1 MIAGMDGAMLLTR
14 SKLSIDGEDIALDD
28 STGPFVRQMEE
39 FISSIREGRAPTV
52 PGSDGVR
59 TMRVLDLARLASDH
73 HTVEAF

>member
-1 MIAGMDGAMLLTR
+1 
-14 SKLSIDGEDIALDD
+14 
-28 STGPFVRQMEE
+28 MEE
-39 FISSIREGRAPTV
+39 FISSIREGRASTV